1 MKRYVKASELHGEQ
15 LANYIRK
22 VQKAVDI
29 DTPDYVLGIDYD
41 MNSDDELIVN
51 VSFDTGDSHTFKF
64 ESWRFSQ
71 SLAYIGE
78 DADII
83 LNAIRH
89 YAKENDIDDDVQ
101 DWELVTWKSVEDFD
115 GFTTDYSLWYNSTE
129 DYYVCIF
136 GDRDLYTP
144 ETADF
149 DAEFETE
156 REAYEW
162 FDSYGEDDI
171 VEESTRI
178 RASQE
183 SDEFV
188 DMGTGLNYWYFTTH
202 GVMPG
207 SVPKGLNII
216 KIIDK
221 PEGTYF
227 LTDRVLTTKSLK
239 YYDIKERAP
248 KGVSASKKIRASYN
262 VGDDITFDSNYIGV
276 NPRIHRGKIKT
287 VKKSFGSKGSPS
299 PSFVYVVEDENG
311 KTYKVDEAAI
321 VEGSCNVNKSVKASS
336 HENLKDRL
344 KRIIIQEKDWKTF
357 IDTIEYETGL
367 KLDSA
372 YRRRHK
378 GDNFII
384 LYDYSSGETPDTYE
398 AEITE
403 YSDGSYE
410 LDGEN
415 IHYCF

>member
-41 MNSDDELIVN
+41 MNSDDELIVT
-51 VSFDTGDSHTFKF
+51 VSFDNGDSHTFKF
-64 ESWRFSQ
+64 ESWRFTQ

-115 GFTTDYSLWYNSTE
+115 GFTTDYSLWYNSAE

-178 RASQE
+178 SSSEE

-216 KIIDK
+216 KIVDK

-248 KGVSASKKIRASYN
+248 KGVTAHFDPLEDMDAADVIGPLNPGDKFKNRAGVVITITDPTRDGRVQYN
-262 VGDDITFDSNYIGV
+262 IGQDCGVGPERSVQKMLYRNNYI
-276 NPRIHRGKIKT
+276 RI
-287 VKKSFGSKGSPS
+287 
-299 PSFVYVVEDENG
+299 
-311 KTYKVDEAAI
+311 
-321 VEGSCNVNKSVKASS
+321 
-336 HENLKDRL
+336 
-344 KRIIIQEKDWKTF
+344 
-357 IDTIEYETGL
+357 
-367 KLDSA
+367 
-372 YRRRHK
+372 
-378 GDNFII
+378 
-384 LYDYSSGETPDTYE
+384 
-398 AEITE
+398 
-403 YSDGSYE
+403 
-410 LDGEN
+410 
-415 IHYCF
+415 

>member
-29 DTPDYVLGIDYD
+29 DTPDYVLGIEYD
-41 MNSDDELIVN
+41 MNSDDELIVT
-51 VSFDTGDSHTFKF
+51 VSFDNGDSHTFKF
-64 ESWRFSQ
+64 ESWRFTQ

-115 GFTTDYSLWYNSTE
+115 GFTTDYSLWYNSAE

-178 RASQE
+178 SSSEE

-216 KIIDK
+216 KIVDK

-239 YYDIKERAP
+239 HYDIKERAP
-248 KGVSASKKIRASYN
+248 KGVTAHFDPLEDMDAADVIGPLNPGDKFKNRAGVVITITDPTRDGRVQYN
-262 VGDDITFDSNYIGV
+262 IGQDCGVGPERSVQKMLYRNNYI
-276 NPRIHRGKIKT
+276 RI
-287 VKKSFGSKGSPS
+287 
-299 PSFVYVVEDENG
+299 
-311 KTYKVDEAAI
+311 
-321 VEGSCNVNKSVKASS
+321 
-336 HENLKDRL
+336 
-344 KRIIIQEKDWKTF
+344 
-357 IDTIEYETGL
+357 
-367 KLDSA
+367 
-372 YRRRHK
+372 
-378 GDNFII
+378 
-384 LYDYSSGETPDTYE
+384 
-398 AEITE
+398 
-403 YSDGSYE
+403 
-410 LDGEN
+410 
-415 IHYCF
+415 

>member
-1 MKRYVKASELHGEQ
+1 M
-15 LANYIRK
+15 
-22 VQKAVDI
+22 
-29 DTPDYVLGIDYD
+29 LGIDYD

-89 YAKENDIDDDVQ
+89 YAEENDIDDDVQ

-115 GFTTDYSLWYNSTE
+115 GFTTDYSLWYNSAE

-149 DAEFETE
+149 DAEFENE

-178 RASQE
+178 RASRE

-239 YYDIKERAP
+239 YYDIKEKDP
-248 KGVSASKKIRASYN
+248 KGV
-262 VGDDITFDSNYIGV
+262 
-276 NPRIHRGKIKT
+276 
-287 VKKSFGSKGSPS
+287 
-299 PSFVYVVEDENG
+299 
-311 KTYKVDEAAI
+311 
-321 VEGSCNVNKSVKASS
+321 VKASS
-336 HENLKDRL
+336 HLNLEDRL
-344 KRIIIQEKDWKTF
+344 KRIIVQEKGWKNF
-357 IDTIEYETGL
+357 LDTVEYETGL
-367 KLDSA
+367 KIDSA
-372 YRRRHK
+372 YKRRRK
-378 GDNFII
+378 GDNTLI
-384 LYDYSSGETPDTYE
+384 LLDEYGGSSPDVYE
-398 AEITE
+398 VDFNE
-403 YSDGSYE
+403 YSDGTYE
-410 LDGEN
+410 LDGDS
-415 IHYCF
+415 IHYAF